1 MLAVVRGRF
10 CKVTRAPGTSPLFL
24 LNPGRLDDRPP
35 FLNFSLVP
43 DAQRLG
49 RLLQARE
56 NLLAQVGKPR
66 ANLGIRQRVAT
77 TAALSLAT
85 MSLGAYWQAPTTHAN
100 GESKSPANRPH

>member
-49 RLLQARE
+49 RVLQARE

-66 ANLGIRQRVAT
+66 VNLGIRQRGHYRCVE
-77 TAALSLAT
+77 LGNDVFGRVLA
-85 MSLGAYWQAPTTHAN
+85 GTHNACQR
-100 GESKSPANRPH
+100 GK